1 MTVRI
6 GADSAR
12 RVGAQRFGVALRE
25 AMKRRKVGAPR
36 LAIAV
41 GCTSSS
47 IGNYRNGR
55 NVPTMATAQRLA
67 DVLDAP
73 HLPALAMAARTINC
87 DVCGRSFAVEAG
99 SPQRYCTPECRRVQ
113 GKKTTGDPANT
124 RLRAAA
130 AERVL
135 RVHQEAV
142 ALMCLS
148 CEPSGLCRTAD
159 CALRSVSPLSLSTVS
174 ARTLPIPPS
183 ERNGEAWRVASLAA
197 NARRWTPEE
206 RAAQSE
212 RTAAMHAKRTPEERQ
227 AFAAAVSAGRRRPAA

>member
-1 MTVRI
+1 MTVNL

-25 AMKRRKVGAPR
+25 AMRRRKVGAPR
-36 LAIAV
+36 LSRAV
-41 GCTSSS
+41 GCSNAA

-55 NVPTMATAQRLA
+55 NVPTMVNAQRLA
-67 DVLDAP
+67 EVLDAP
-73 HLPALAMAARTINC
+73 HLTTLAAAARTITC

-113 GKKTTGDPANT
+113 GKKTTGDKANT

-142 ALMCLS
+142 ALMCLA
-148 CEPSGLCRTAD
+148 CEPSGLCRTPD
-159 CALRSVSPLSLSTVS
+159 CALRSVSPLSLSDRS
-174 ARTLPIPPS
+174 LEARPIPPS
-183 ERNGEAWRVASLAA
+183 GRNGEAWRVATLEA
-197 NARRWTPEE
+197 NQRRWTPEE
-206 RAAQSE
+206 RAAQGE
-212 RTAAMHAKRTPEERQ
+212 RMAAVHAARSPEERA
-227 AFAAAVSAGRRRPAA
+227 AFASAVSVGRRKVA